1 MKVLALIGIIT
12 CFSFVGL
19 ANEHRID
26 ASIQHVTVFVQGAQ
40 IEREASVSLVSG
52 VQEVVIGGLSSQI
65 DENSIRAGGQGDFT
79 LLSVKK
85 RMNYLR
91 NLPKPK
97 EMVRLEDSLAVYNEK
112 ISNLQA
118 DKFGLEEERKLILA
132 NNTLKGEEKNLSA
145 EELKAMANYYR
156 TRLAA
161 NSKSVNKLTVQI
173 QKQSDRRNRIKNE
186 LAIYER
192 DRNNPVGEIVLQLM
206 TEKASTAKLKVLYSI
221 RDAGWT
227 PNYDVRS
234 SGAMNEVDVAMYAA
248 VYQGSGIDWNKVP
261 LTLST
266 SIPQQ
271 FQSKPELHPW
281 VLRFV
286 ELHRADALSNRRTNY
301 KSMEKDELMM
311 DDAEITVASTPV
323 YAADFTQMI
332 EQQLSTSYQ
341 VDLPYTIRSNREQ
354 HQVRLRSFKVK
365 SSSKYYAAPKLNQS
379 AFLVAGLVDWEK
391 ENLMPG
397 NTKLF
402 VDDMFVG
409 RGYLNPNTTDDTL
422 LLSLGMDPELK
433 VDRKRVKDFSSEKVI
448 GSNKK
453 VTIAIELT
461 VRNTKSK
468 TIELVLEDQYPI
480 SSDNNITVTL
490 DDDGGANIDEE
501 KGGLSWNWNLKP
513 GETKKARF
521 TYTIKYPKDKMINL

>member
-1 MKVLALIGIIT
+1 MKAIALLGLITCLSLIG
-12 CFSFVGL
+12 F
-19 ANEHRID
+19 ANEHRVD
-26 ASIQHVTVFVQGAQ
+26 AKIKHVTVFVQGAQ
-40 IEREASVSLVSG
+40 IEREVSVSLSAG

-65 DENSIRAGGQGDFT
+65 DESSIRAGGQGSFT

-91 NLPKPK
+91 NLPKPI
-97 EMVRLEDSLAVYNEK
+97 EMVNLEDSLSFYNQT

-132 NNTLKGEEKNLSA
+132 NSVLKGEEKNLSA
-145 EELKAMANYYR
+145 DELKAMADYFR

-161 NSKSVNKLTVQI
+161 NSKSVNKLVVDI
-173 QKQSDRRNRIKNE
+173 KKQSDRKNRIKNE

-206 TEKASTAKLKVLYSI
+206 ADKASTSKLKVLYTI
-221 RDAGWT
+221 QDAGWS

-234 SGAMNEVDVAMYAA
+234 TGAMNEVNVAMYAA
-248 VYQGSGIDWNKVP
+248 VYQGSGVEWNNVP

-266 SIPQQ
+266 SIPHQ
-271 FQSKPELHPW
+271 FQNKPELHPW

-286 ELHRADALSNRRTNY
+286 QLHQTHVLSNRKTTY
-301 KSMEKDELMM
+301 KAMEAEELMM
-311 DDAEITVASTPV
+311 NDEEIVTTAAPT

-332 EQQLSTSYQ
+332 EQQLSTIYK
-341 VDLPYTIRSNREQ
+341 VDLPYTIKSNREH
-354 HQVRLRSFKVK
+354 HQVKLRSFLVNA
-365 SSSKYYAAPKLNQS
+365 SSKYYAVPKLNQS

-391 ENLMPG
+391 ENLIAG

-409 RGYLNPNTTDDTL
+409 KGYLNTNTTDDTL

-433 VDRKRVKDFSSEKVI
+433 VDRKRVKDVSSEKVI

-468 TIELVLEDQYPI
+468 TVELVLQDQYPI
-480 SSDNNITVTL
+480 SSDNTINVTL
-490 DDDGGANIDEE
+490 DEDSGAKVDKE
-501 KGGLSWNWNLKP
+501 KGGLSWSWNLQP

-521 TYTIKYPKDKMINL
+521 TYTIKYPKDKVINL